1 KLTEKTVVRGGF
13 GRTYLNPTPRGY
25 GQGFSFTTILVS
37 SLDGGRTPVTDF
49 SGLFPNGIITPPGST
64 RGLETSLGSGISFSN
79 PDFEIPYVHNFS
91 FGFQRQLGWR
101 TVLEVS
107 YVGSRAYKLQSSYGG
122 FNEPGADVRRL
133 CDVTHGGD
141 RNYCSQTLPNPFR
154 NVSGFEGTGFFTGT
168 TRSRYDLLRPYPQ
181 FGRITQTER
190 NDGKGWYNA
199 MQVIINRRLSN
210 GFSIHG
216 SYTFSKVMQLAGDT
230 VTDDTNRLTRAESR
244 GIASEDRPHRFTFA
258 GIYHLPVGRGKRFFG
273 QMPGVLNAV
282 FGGWEAAG
290 AIIRESGRPWD
301 FPDPDD

>member
-1 KLTEKTVVRGGF
+1 
-13 GRTYLNPTPRGY
+13 
-25 GQGFSFTTILVS
+25 
-37 SLDGGRTPVTDF
+37 
-49 SGLFPNGIITPPGST
+49 
-64 RGLETSLGSGISFSN
+64 
-79 PDFEIPYVHNFS
+79 
-91 FGFQRQLGWR
+91 
-101 TVLEVS
+101 
-107 YVGSRAYKLQSSYGG
+107 
-122 FNEPGADVRRL
+122 
-133 CDVTHGGD
+133 
-141 RNYCSQTLPNPFR
+141 PFR
-154 NVSGFEGTGFFTGT
+154 NISGFEGTGFFTGQSRT
-168 TRSRYDLLRPYPQ
+168 RYDLLRPYPQ

-301 FPDPDD
+301 FPDPDDNNTPPIYYLGGAELSKSERSRFVNGVEYIQGFRPCVERLVTDPTS